1 MLFFYFLK
9 KRLVTANIADVL
21 AEDLYRIKHDQLNN
35 EHSWLKDTSQV
46 MKDSSLKLLV
56 LRTVHRSAKVRD
68 WLENT
73 SKNNALLPLLDCKS
87 NTTEL
92 QFHLMKIAVL
102 YPQYFN
108 YDHYLNPAELSHQP
122 LYVLQKNHTVVKSWY
137 LWWQIVLFHR

>member
-21 AEDLYRIKHDQLNN
+21 AEDRYRIKHDQLNN
-35 EHSWLKDTSQV
+35 EHTWLKGTSQV

>member
-73 SKNNALLPLLDCKS
+73 SKNNALLPLLDWKS
-87 NTTEL
+87 NSTEL

-108 YDHYLNPAELSHQP
+108 YDHYLNPAELSHKP
-122 LYVLQKNHTVVKSWY
+122 LYVLQKIIQW
-137 LWWQIVLFHR
+137 